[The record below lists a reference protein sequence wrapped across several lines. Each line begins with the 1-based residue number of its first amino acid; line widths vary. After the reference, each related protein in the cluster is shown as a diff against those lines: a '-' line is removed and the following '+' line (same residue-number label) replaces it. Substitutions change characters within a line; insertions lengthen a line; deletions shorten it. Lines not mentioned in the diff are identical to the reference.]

1 MKYVIEFEDKPII
14 KNDGR
19 KLYAAKGFNALMF
32 DEHGLGNLEKY
43 STEPLIN
50 ACKEAF
56 DKGRKEGHKSGMKD
70 AWVLAYHLFHK
81 MTISKAEEL
90 LGTEFKNMTEVDPE
104 EVLARFLKSEMNGE
118 IQIGDEVTT
127 SSSAFYG
134 RHAKMVVTCIEKND
148 GGEVLISGFGFDSMG
163 NKGSFL
169 SRNAKHWEKTGKH
182 YDDIEVIYGKIR
194 TEKK

>member
-1 MKYVIEFEDKPII
+1 MKYVIEFEDNPII

-19 KLYAAKGFNALMF
+19 RLYAAKGFNALMF
-32 DEHGLGNLEKY
+32 DEHGLGKLKKY

-70 AWVLAYHLFHK
+70 AWALAYQLYK
-81 MTISKAEEL
+81 MPPTKAEEL
-90 LGTEFKNMTEVDPE
+90 LGTEFEKMIEADPE
-104 EVLARFLKSEMNGE
+104 EVLSRFLKSKMDGE

-127 SSSAFYG
+127 ASSAFCG
-134 RHAKMVVTCIEKND
+134 KHAKMVVTCIEKND
-148 GGEVLISGFGFDSMG
+148 KGEVLISGFGFDALG

-182 YDDIEVIYGKIR
+182 YDDIEVLYGKIR

>member
-1 MKYVIEFEDKPII
+1 MKHVIEFEDNPII

-19 KLYAAKGFNALMF
+19 RLYAAKGFNALMF
-32 DEHGLGNLEKY
+32 DENGLDKLKKY

-56 DKGRKEGHKSGMKD
+56 DKGNKEGHKSGMKD

-104 EVLARFLKSEMNGE
+104 EVLARFLKSKMDGE
-118 IQIGDEVTT
+118 IRIGDEVV
-127 SSSAFYG
+127 SQIDHND
-134 RHAKMVVTCIEKND
+134 RRAKMVVTCIEKND
-148 GGEVLISGFGFDSMG
+148 SGEVLISGIGFDVLG
-163 NKGSFL
+163 KKGSFL
-169 SRNAKHWEKTGKH
+169 SRNAKYWEKTGKH
-182 YDDIEVIYGKIR
+182 YDDIEVLYGKIR
-194 TEKK
+194 TENK